1 MDRYPFKAAIIG
13 GSVGGLA
20 TAIELSESLGAE
32 VRVFERSAGEMQA
45 RGAGVVM
52 QPEVDDLL
60 RRIDIDTASVC
71 VALRERVSLLQ
82 DGTARAQA
90 APQLMT
96 AWDTLYRSLC
106 ARLDPAS
113 YVQEHELT
121 DLTPQDDRVVA
132 TFSNGASADTDLV
145 IGADGVNS
153 QCRALL
159 TGDGAAARYSGYVAW
174 RGLEDEMALPSHLVE
189 ALTDRFTS
197 YTNPGMQMLCYLVP
211 GADGAIEPGRRRVN
225 WVWYF
230 NTPEDQLTDVMT
242 GASGKSYRSFLPA
255 SDVSKS
261 VRTAV
266 HNLADRTLPPVFQ
279 DLVSAS
285 KIFAQPVQD
294 VAAQDRVYSR
304 GLLVGDAAGTV
315 RPHTAAGTSKA
326 FGDARSLAQALQN
339 WSRQKSLPTDRLAQ
353 WALLRNREL
362 LATAARGKRLAA
374 SSGLG
379 F

>member
-1 MDRYPFKAAIIG
+1 MDGHPFKAAIIG

-71 VALRERVSLLQ
+71 VALKERVSLLQ

-96 AWDTLYRSLC
+96 AWDTLYRSLR
-106 ARLDPAS
+106 ARLDPAA
-113 YVQEHELT
+113 YTQEHELT
-121 DLTPQDDRVVA
+121 DLALKDDRVVA

-211 GADGAIEPGRRRVN
+211 GADGAIKPGRRRVN

-230 NTPEDQLTDVMT
+230 NTPEDQLMEVMT

-279 DLVSAS
+279 ELVSAS

-294 VAAQDRVYSR
+294 VAAQNRVYSR

-326 FGDARSLAQALQN
+326 FGDARSLAEALRH
-339 WSRQKSLPTDRLAQ
+339 WSRQRPLPTDRLAQ
-353 WALLRNREL
+353 WALLRSREL